1 MKSKIRKWIKQ
12 GRAFGVLFVLAVL
25 ALAVYGS
32 YGAYTNFDSVKRV
45 VSTKESESDI
55 MFSSNYLSQLNL
67 SDKNYPV
74 KRISLSENAETCT
87 FTVLVC
93 NYVWGDETRYNPK
106 NIEFD
111 ITAQLFS
118 MDGGTLPDEI
128 TKITMNKRAF
138 DKKGMCTLKEQKLSS
153 EKANSQQYKFE
164 IPADLKDK
172 VKFQIIV
179 TPSDESKAAVNSQQ
193 LAAILSFAEYK
204 VNKNWTGHF
213 IDAKTKDLDSY
224 DAFNYEISGNGAG
237 TVTIEWG
244 NTLQLS
250 KWVTAGKQTTGSY
263 SFKVNDTT
271 TAIQFQFYRN
281 PNNPLEFKETD
292 QAAKWSE
299 LEALV
304 KVTFAEKKVEEN
316 GNM

>member
-1 MKSKIRKWIKQ
+1 MKGKIRKWIKQ
-12 GRAFGVLFVLAVL
+12 GRAFGVLLVLAVL

-67 SDKNYPV
+67 SDANYPV
-74 KRISLSENAETCT
+74 KRISLSENGETCT

-106 NIEFD
+106 DIEFD

-118 MDGGTLPDEI
+118 MDGGTLPD
-128 TKITMNKRAF
+128 KITEIKINNQTF
-138 DKKGMCTLKEQKLSS
+138 DSNGKCILEKQKLSS
-153 EKANSQQYKFE
+153 GKANSLPYKFE

-179 TPSDESKAAVNSQQ
+179 MPSDESKAAVNSRQ

-213 IDAKTKDLDSY
+213 IDAKTKDPDSY

-237 TVTIEWG
+237 TVTIKWG

-250 KWVTAGKQTTGSY
+250 KWVTDGKQKTDSY
-263 SFKVNDTT
+263 SFKVDDAT

-281 PNNPLEFKETD
+281 PKVPLEFNETD

-299 LEALV
+299 LEKLV
-304 KVTFAEKKVEEN
+304 EVTFTEKKVEEN
-316 GNM
+316 GNT

>member
-1 MKSKIRKWIKQ
+1 MKGKIRKWIKQ

-45 VSTKESESDI
+45 VSTKESQSDI

-67 SDKNYPV
+67 SDANYPV
-74 KRISLSENAETCT
+74 KRISLSENDETCT

-106 NIEFD
+106 DIECD

-118 MDGGTLPDEI
+118 MDGGTLSNGI
-128 TKITMNKRAF
+128 TKIKMNSQPF
-138 DKKGMCTLKEQKLSS
+138 DLMGKCILEKQKLSS

-213 IDAKTKDLDSY
+213 IDAKTKDPDSY

-237 TVTIEWG
+237 TVTIKWD

-250 KWVTAGKQTTGSY
+250 KWVTETTGSY
-263 SFKVNDTT
+263 SFEVNDTT

-281 PNNPLEFKETD
+281 PNNPLEFNGTD
-292 QAAKWSE
+292 QEAKWSE
-299 LEALV
+299 LEKLV
-304 KVTFAEKKVEEN
+304 EVTFTEKKVEEN
-316 GNM
+316 GNT

>member
-1 MKSKIRKWIKQ
+1 MKGKIRKWIKQ
-12 GRAFGVLFVLAVL
+12 GRAFGVLLVLAVL

-74 KRISLSENAETCT
+74 KRISLSENDETCT

-106 NIEFD
+106 DIEFD

-118 MDGGTLPDEI
+118 MNGGTLPD
-128 TKITMNKRAF
+128 KITEIKINNQTF
-138 DKKGMCTLKEQKLSS
+138 DSNGKCILEKQKLSS
-153 EKANSQQYKFE
+153 GKANSLPYKFE

-179 TPSDESKAAVNSQQ
+179 MPSDESKAAVNSRQ
-193 LAAILSFAEYK
+193 LAAILSFA
-204 VNKNWTGHF
+204 
-213 IDAKTKDLDSY
+213 
-224 DAFNYEISGNGAG
+224 
-237 TVTIEWG
+237 
-244 NTLQLS
+244 
-250 KWVTAGKQTTGSY
+250 
-263 SFKVNDTT
+263 
-271 TAIQFQFYRN
+271 
-281 PNNPLEFKETD
+281 
-292 QAAKWSE
+292 
-299 LEALV
+299 
-304 KVTFAEKKVEEN
+304 
-316 GNM
+316 

>member
-1 MKSKIRKWIKQ
+1 MKGKIRKWIKQ

-45 VSTKESESDI
+45 VSTKESQSDI

-74 KRISLSENAETCT
+74 KRISLSENDETCT

-106 NIEFD
+106 DIEFD

-118 MDGGTLPDEI
+118 MDGGTLSNGI
-128 TKITMNKRAF
+128 TKIKMKNKNF
-138 DKKGMCTLKEQKLSS
+138 DEYGACTLKGEKLRSGS
-153 EKANSQQYKFE
+153 ANSLSYQFE

-213 IDAKTKDLDSY
+213 IDAKTKDPDSY

-237 TVTIEWG
+237 TVTIKWG

-250 KWVTAGKQTTGSY
+250 KWVTDGKQTTGSY
-263 SFKVNDTT
+263 SFEVNDTT

-281 PNNPLEFKETD
+281 PNDPLKFNKTD

-299 LEALV
+299 LEKLV
-304 KVTFAEKKVEEN
+304 EVTFTEKKVEEN
-316 GNM
+316 GNT

>member
-1 MKSKIRKWIKQ
+1 
-12 GRAFGVLFVLAVL
+12 
-25 ALAVYGS
+25 
-32 YGAYTNFDSVKRV
+32 
-45 VSTKESESDI
+45 

-67 SDKNYPV
+67 SDANYPV
-74 KRISLSENAETCT
+74 KRISLSENDETCT

-106 NIEFD
+106 DIEFD

-118 MDGGTLPDEI
+118 MDGGTLSNGI
-128 TKITMNKRAF
+128 TKIKMNSQPF
-138 DKKGMCTLKEQKLSS
+138 DLMGKCILEKQKLSS

-213 IDAKTKDLDSY
+213 IDAKTKDPDSY

-237 TVTIEWG
+237 TVTIKWD

-250 KWVTAGKQTTGSY
+250 KWVTETTGSY
-263 SFKVNDTT
+263 SFEVNDTT

-281 PNNPLEFKETD
+281 PNNPLEFNGTD
-292 QAAKWSE
+292 QEAKWSE
-299 LEALV
+299 LEKLV
-304 KVTFAEKKVEEN
+304 EVTFTEKKVEEN
-316 GNM
+316 GNT

>member
-1 MKSKIRKWIKQ
+1 MKGKIRKWIKQ

-45 VSTKESESDI
+45 VSTKESQSDI

-67 SDKNYPV
+67 SDANYPV
-74 KRISLSENAETCT
+74 KRISLSENDETCT

-106 NIEFD
+106 DIEFD

-118 MDGGTLPDEI
+118 MDGGTLSNGI
-128 TKITMNKRAF
+128 TKIKMNSQPF
-138 DKKGMCTLKEQKLSS
+138 DLMGKCILEKQKLSS

-213 IDAKTKDLDSY
+213 IDAKTKDPDSY

-237 TVTIEWG
+237 TVTIKWD

-250 KWVTAGKQTTGSY
+250 KWVTETTGSY
-263 SFKVNDTT
+263 SFEVNDTT

-281 PNNPLEFKETD
+281 PNNPLEFNGTD
-292 QAAKWSE
+292 QEAKWSE
-299 LEALV
+299 LEKLV
-304 KVTFAEKKVEEN
+304 EVTFTEKKVEEN
-316 GNM
+316 GNT

>member
-1 MKSKIRKWIKQ
+1 MKGKIRKWIKQ

-45 VSTKESESDI
+45 VSTKESQSDI

-67 SDKNYPV
+67 SDANYPV
-74 KRISLSENAETCT
+74 KRISLSENDETCT

-106 NIEFD
+106 DIEFD

-118 MDGGTLPDEI
+118 MDGGTLSNGI
-128 TKITMNKRAF
+128 TKIKMNSQPF
-138 DKKGMCTLKEQKLSS
+138 DLMGKCILEKQKLSS

-213 IDAKTKDLDSY
+213 IDAKTKDPDSY

-237 TVTIEWG
+237 TVTIKWD

-250 KWVTAGKQTTGSY
+250 KWVTETTGSY
-263 SFKVNDTT
+263 SFEVNDTT

-281 PNNPLEFKETD
+281 PNNPLEFNGTD
-292 QAAKWSE
+292 QEAKWSE
-299 LEALV
+299 HEKLV
-304 KVTFAEKKVEEN
+304 EVTFTEKKVEEN
-316 GNM
+316 GNT

>member
-1 MKSKIRKWIKQ
+1 MKGKIRKWIKQ
-12 GRAFGVLFVLAVL
+12 GRAFGVLLVLAVL

-74 KRISLSENAETCT
+74 KRISLSENDETCT

-106 NIEFD
+106 DIEFD

-118 MDGGTLPDEI
+118 MNGGTLPD
-128 TKITMNKRAF
+128 KITEIKINNQTF
-138 DKKGMCTLKEQKLSS
+138 DSNGKCILEKQKLSS
-153 EKANSQQYKFE
+153 GKANSLPYKFE
-164 IPADLKDK
+164 IPADLKKK

-179 TPSDESKAAVNSQQ
+179 MPSDESKAAVNSRQ

-213 IDAKTKDLDSY
+213 IDAKTKDPDSY

-237 TVTIEWG
+237 TVTIKWG

-250 KWVTAGKQTTGSY
+250 KWVTDGKQDSY
-263 SFKVNDTT
+263 SFKVDDAT

-281 PNNPLEFKETD
+281 PKVPLEFNETD

-299 LEALV
+299 LEKLV
-304 KVTFAEKKVEEN
+304 EVTFTEKKVEEN
-316 GNM
+316 GNT

>member
-1 MKSKIRKWIKQ
+1 MKGKIRKWIKQ

-45 VSTKESESDI
+45 VSTKESQSDI

-74 KRISLSENAETCT
+74 KRISLSENDETCT

-106 NIEFD
+106 DIEFD

-118 MDGGTLPDEI
+118 MDGGTLPDRITEI
-128 TKITMNKRAF
+128 KMNSQPFDSNGKRILE
-138 DKKGMCTLKEQKLSS
+138 KQKLSS

-179 TPSDESKAAVNSQQ
+179 TPSSDESKAAVNFQQ
-193 LAAILSFAEYK
+193 LAAILSFAEYT

-213 IDAKTKDLDSY
+213 IDAKTKDPDSY

-237 TVTIEWG
+237 TVTIKWD

-250 KWVTAGKQTTGSY
+250 KWVTEQETAFY
-263 SFKVNDTT
+263 SFKVDEAT

-281 PNNPLEFKETD
+281 PKVPLEFKETD

-304 KVTFAEKKVEEN
+304 KVTFTEEKVEEN
-316 GNM
+316 GNT

>member
-1 MKSKIRKWIKQ
+1 MKGKIRKWIKQ
-12 GRAFGVLFVLAVL
+12 GRAFGVLLVLAVL

-74 KRISLSENAETCT
+74 KRISLSENDETCT

-106 NIEFD
+106 DIEFD

-118 MDGGTLPDEI
+118 MNGGTLPD
-128 TKITMNKRAF
+128 KITEIKINNQTF
-138 DKKGMCTLKEQKLSS
+138 DSNGKCILEKQKLSS
-153 EKANSQQYKFE
+153 GKANSLPYKFE

-179 TPSDESKAAVNSQQ
+179 MPSDESKAAVNSRQ

-213 IDAKTKDLDSY
+213 IDAKTKDPDSY

-237 TVTIEWG
+237 TVTIKWG

-250 KWVTAGKQTTGSY
+250 KWVTDGKQDSY
-263 SFKVNDTT
+263 SFKVDDAT

-281 PNNPLEFKETD
+281 PKVPLEFNETD

-299 LEALV
+299 LEKLV
-304 KVTFAEKKVEEN
+304 EVTFTEKKVEEN
-316 GNM
+316 GNT

>member
-1 MKSKIRKWIKQ
+1 MKGKIRKWIKQ

-45 VSTKESESDI
+45 VSTKESQSDI

-67 SDKNYPV
+67 SDANYPV
-74 KRISLSENAETCT
+74 KRISLSENAEMCT

-106 NIEFD
+106 DIEFD

-118 MDGGTLPDEI
+118 MDGGTLSNGI
-128 TKITMNKRAF
+128 TKIKMNSQPF
-138 DKKGMCTLKEQKLSS
+138 DLMGKCILEKQKLSS

-213 IDAKTKDLDSY
+213 IDAKTKDPDSY

-237 TVTIEWG
+237 TVTIKWG

-250 KWVTAGKQTTGSY
+250 KWVTDGKQTTGSY
-263 SFKVNDTT
+263 SFEVNDTT

-281 PNNPLEFKETD
+281 PNNPLEFNGTD
-292 QAAKWSE
+292 QEAKWSE
-299 LEALV
+299 LEKLV
-304 KVTFAEKKVEEN
+304 EVTFTEKKVEEN
-316 GNM
+316 GNT